1 MPNEANRPCQIIGYG
16 VDQNVNVKQ
25 DFNMALRY
33 RKLGNKSEN
42 DMKMMTKRNT
52 IILMVTAILAVP
64 ILLLSGITNVSTYL
78 SDALV
83 INNSQSPSTSASTLS
98 TNTAYSSPNWVGSI
112 QVSNALS
119 QLIQSK
125 VHTTLGNAAAG
136 AEKAVGINSHATS
149 ANLGEERGYLVYTVR
164 IMDGNNNSH
173 KVIVDAGN
181 GRVLFAQSI
190 FDQEEHNNNNNVVYQ
205 YHDHHHDEDNE

>member
-1 MPNEANRPCQIIGYG
+1 MSDYWVR
-16 VDQNVNVKQ
+16 VDQNDNVKQ

-119 QLIQSK
+119 QMIQSK

-190 FDQEEHNNNNNVVYQ
+190 FDQEEHSNNNVVYQ

>member
-1 MPNEANRPCQIIGYG
+1 MSDYWVRVG
-16 VDQNVNVKQ
+16 QNDNVKQ

-190 FDQEEHNNNNNVVYQ
+190 FDQEQHNNNNVDYQ
-205 YHDHHHDEDNE
+205 YHDYHHPEDNE

>member
-1 MPNEANRPCQIIGYG
+1 
-16 VDQNVNVKQ
+16 
-25 DFNMALRY
+25 
-33 RKLGNKSEN
+33 
-42 DMKMMTKRNT
+42 MKMMTKRNT

-78 SDALV
+78 SNALV
-83 INNSQSPSTSASTLS
+83 INNSQSPSTSSSLS
-98 TNTAYSSPNWVGSI
+98 TNTAYSSPNWIGSI

-119 QLIQSK
+119 QMIQSK

-164 IMDGNNNSH
+164 IMDGNNNPH
-173 KVIVDAGN
+173 KVIVDPGN
-181 GRVLFAQSI
+181 GRVLFTQSI
-190 FDQEEHNNNNNVVYQ
+190 FDDQEEHSNNVVFQ
-205 YHDHHHDEDNE
+205 NHDHHHDDNE

>member
-1 MPNEANRPCQIIGYG
+1 MSDYWVR
-16 VDQNVNVKQ
+16 VDQNDDVKQ
-25 DFNMALRY
+25 DFNTTLRY

-83 INNSQSPSTSASTLS
+83 INNSQSPSTSAPTLS

-119 QLIQSK
+119 QMIQSK

-190 FDQEEHNNNNNVVYQ
+190 FDDHPEQDVVYNF
-205 YHDHHHDEDNE
+205 HHHHEGKE

>member
-1 MPNEANRPCQIIGYG
+1 MN
-16 VDQNVNVKQ
+16 
-25 DFNMALRY
+25 
-33 RKLGNKSEN
+33 
-42 DMKMMTKRNT
+42 MKMMTKRNT

-125 VHTTLGNAAAG
+125 VHTTLGNAAAC

-190 FDQEEHNNNNNVVYQ
+190 FDQEEHSNNNVVYQ

>member
-1 MPNEANRPCQIIGYG
+1 MT
-16 VDQNVNVKQ
+16 
-25 DFNMALRY
+25 LRY
-33 RKLGNKSEN
+33 RKLENKSEN

-83 INNSQSPSTSASTLS
+83 INNSQSPSTSAPTLS
-98 TNTAYSSPNWVGSI
+98 TNTAYSSPNWIGSI

-119 QLIQSK
+119 QMIQSK

-190 FDQEEHNNNNNVVYQ
+190 FDQEEHSNNNVVYQ